1 MEEWK
6 IYDKNPK
13 YSVSNMGRVR
23 KTTNSG
29 NTPIDVYII
38 PKHKGKYRLV
48 CDEKLYILLHTLVGE
63 VWLPKLPNT
72 DNIKHINGDTH
83 DNRASNLEWYRISR
97 KGGRRSKASIVTTD
111 SSWEETLSQV
121 TFRSIEEHTVINDNY
136 IISPIPGS
144 TKWSVYFIENDIP
157 KHMGI
162 YDTQKEAE
170 IILYETINGSN
181 IQGKDTIVPCS

>member
-13 YSVSNMGRVR
+13 YSVSNMGHVR
-23 KTTNSG
+23 KTGFTYDIKPKHFG
-29 NTPIDVYII
+29 RYHRITDAGKIDV
-38 PKHKGKYRLV
+38 
-48 CDEKLYILLHTLVGE
+48 CLHTLVGE

-72 DNIKHINGDTH
+72 DSVKHINGDKH
-83 DNRASNLEWYRISR
+83 DNRASNLEWH
-97 KGGRRSKASIVTTD
+97 KKKPGRRSKASTVTTD

-136 IISPIPGS
+136 IVSPIPGS